1 MLITVGLGFAWGVCW
16 GVVAKEWDGTWDGAS
31 LFTFVGGKL
40 LASTMDSMT
49 KGTMFA
55 ERSGVAMVFVSTEA
69 VAVWVSAALRD
80 GTEDG
85 AAA

>member
-1 MLITVGLGFAWGVCW
+1 MGWYLGWCFIVHIRWGQ
-16 GVVAKEWDGTWDGAS
+16 VACKY
-31 LFTFVGGKL
+31 
-40 LASTMDSMT
+40 STMDSTT

>member
-1 MLITVGLGFAWGVCW
+1 MITVGLRFAWGICL
-16 GVVAKEWDGTWDGAS
+16 GVVVKEWDSTWDGAS

-40 LASTMDSMT
+40 LASTMDGTT
-49 KGTMFA
+49 KGMTFV
-55 ERSGVAMVFVSTEA
+55 ERSGVAMVFISTEA